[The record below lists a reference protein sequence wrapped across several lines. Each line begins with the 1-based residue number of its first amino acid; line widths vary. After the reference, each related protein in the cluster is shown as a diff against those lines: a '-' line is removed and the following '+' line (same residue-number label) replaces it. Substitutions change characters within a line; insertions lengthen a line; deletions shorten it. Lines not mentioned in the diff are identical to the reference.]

1 MVDLTGYSKNDVIT
15 LCNLLNLDYI
25 INGNGYVE
33 KQSIE
38 ANSLIKDD
46 SILEVK
52 LKLLYTK

>member
-1 MVDLTGYSKNDVIT
+1 MPDITGYSKNDVIT
-15 LCNLLNLDYI
+15 LCNLLNIDYI

-38 ANSLIKDD
+38 TGKVLNDGD
-46 SILEVK
+46 ILEVK